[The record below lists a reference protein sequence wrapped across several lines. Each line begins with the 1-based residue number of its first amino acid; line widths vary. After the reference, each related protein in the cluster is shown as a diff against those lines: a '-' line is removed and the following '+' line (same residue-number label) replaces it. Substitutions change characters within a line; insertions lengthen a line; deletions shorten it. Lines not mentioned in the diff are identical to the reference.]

1 MTKKRNKERHT
12 IILELASD
20 PPKFA
25 ATGADRWTNMKVEM
39 SGAETWEAMV
49 RMGITRR
56 RMERMV
62 FELEVGLASELGV
75 GVDDEE
81 GFDIIEREGHGGG
94 GEERLWGYGPALS
107 LYILVRLGNRLSFLV
122 GRTLAGAD
130 LPVNFEF
137 VDASSPT
144 AT

>member
-1 MTKKRNKERHT
+1 
-12 IILELASD
+12 
-20 PPKFA
+20 
-25 ATGADRWTNMKVEM
+25 
-39 SGAETWEAMV
+39 
-49 RMGITRR
+49 MGITRR

-75 GVDDEE
+75 GVDEEE

-107 LYILVRLGNRLSFLV
+107 LYILVRLGNRMGFLAEV

-130 LPVNFEF
+130 LPVNLNLE
-137 VDASSPT
+137 DASSPT